1 MSKISR
7 RGNKPVFT
15 GIVAVGDNKTSAC
28 NAYRSAV
35 LEQKLSLFSESNAL
49 VALAGS
55 GMYSPSTGRKMTT
68 ANQYAN
74 KLSSVSSGDGELDDV
89 SVHISVCTDG
99 CKSVLVSD
107 NEIDFCTVCSA
118 ALPEL
123 TDAEAIEALVDLE
136 SVSTN
141 LDSDENYM
149 GVQGNQGLV
158 VVASS
163 FAEAQSLFAEACQ
176 DTDNCV
182 HLTDGD
188 ANYATHVNCVTDYS
202 PFTGEASYEAEEE
215 DEEVND
221 ELTSISSAMVGGE
234 AEAHYLVCIAGCKN
248 GHILTTNENSSYCPT
263 CSGGLV
269 DPEVVASLSSLD
281 DLDDED
287 SLEIEDDE
295 DFEDEDFESDSSA
308 DEDDD
313 FDEDF
318 EDEEDFE
325 EDDFEDDEDFESDSS
340 ADEDDFEEDDFDDEE
355 DFEEDDFDDEEDFES
370 DSSAEE
376 DEELDLD
383 DLEDDLADLEDE
395 EDDFES
401 ESSVEV
407 NVNFL
412 DAFAGN
418 EPKPELVS
426 FSNVG
431 TIQGE
436 ATWLAFY
443 NGMPV
448 ARALQSKS
456 SNQSLFNSPKF
467 GEAALVAVSSQGLTQ
482 ALEDFNFEV
491 LNPEVDLRT
500 AVSSQLVKEHQQELA
515 EVQTSVD
522 NEVAEVKE
530 RFGAALSTSMA
541 AINRNLVKGKHN
553 PIVNSLVASLRAAGV
568 STAEQLV
575 SQSFEQHSDAFLN
588 DAIDHALSLMSKSA
602 DAQNEYAEMVATA
615 SFASQSSAVSGVTI
629 GQPVQTE
636 APKQEPKLASES
648 SAATTD
654 FEERLARSML
664 RLGF

>member
-163 FAEAQSLFAEACQ
+163 FAEAQTLFAEACQ

-188 ANYATHVNCVTDYS
+188 ANYATHANCVADYS

-325 EDDFEDDEDFESDSS
+325 EDDFDDD
-340 ADEDDFEEDDFDDEE
+340 
-355 DFEEDDFDDEEDFES
+355 EDFES

-482 ALEDFNFEV
+482 ALEDFNFEI

-500 AVSSQLVKEHQQELA
+500 SVSSQLVKEHQQELA

-615 SFASQSSAVSGVTI
+615 SFASQSSAASGVTI

-648 SAATTD
+648 SAAATD
-654 FEERLARSML
+654 FEERLARSMM
-664 RLGF
+664 RLGI